1 MQCPFCKVD
10 VGNQDELQLH
20 CLVCTTAYAGSY
32 KCMFVTKRLIFL
44 MVLVDETVLIH
55 SSDDNLSEENLFLQA
70 FFWSY
75 TEPRTLSTEPSVDS
89 VVVRFRW
96 VKSRPCFAREIH
108 LISSLVSIFNPHSEQ
123 TCNLRKFFF
132 QSSTFLYVINTLMWL
147 SGSRHE
153 ITDHE
158 SFVYFHFSVVVFSW
172 LLLLEFWFSFQRSS

>member
-1 MQCPFCKVD
+1 M
-10 VGNQDELQLH
+10 H
-20 CLVCTTAYAGSY
+20 VCDKEINISNGVSWRNGANTLLRWQFEWG
-32 KCMFVTKRLIFL
+32 KPI
-44 MVLVDETVLIH
+44 
-55 SSDDNLSEENLFLQA
+55 SSS
-70 FFWSY
+70 FFWCY
-75 TEPRTLSTEPSVDS
+75 TEPRTSSTEPSVDS

-123 TCNLRKFFF
+123 TCNLRNFFF
-132 QSSTFLYVINTLMWL
+132 QSSTLLYVINTLMWL

-172 LLLLEFWFSFQRSS
+172 LLLLEFWFSLQRSS